1 MRQLPKNSDF
11 KVLYNDFIDKMCLI
25 GNKDYNPFKSLIQR
39 LQFFLDQNNLNS
51 KSLLNRLRDEDMKVS
66 VEKFAEFLKL
76 KVEKKK
82 DQVELFGYA

>member
-1 MRQLPKNSDF
+1 MPKNSDF